1 MSFQR
6 SWHRNYP
13 SAVPATLEFER
24 VTMPQVLANHA
35 ERYPDA
41 PALDFMG
48 KILSFREFDN
58 LVNRFGSAMFSL
70 GVRKGDRAAILLPNM
85 PQTAIANLAAMR
97 IGAIPVMLNPLYTD
111 RELAYQINDSE
122 SKMAV
127 TLDLLL
133 PKLSGLK
140 ERTGIEKIVYCHL
153 NDFLPFPKK
162 QLFPIV
168 KKGMYRKVLPQAQV
182 YEFLE
187 LLRRYPPHPL
197 ENTARWEDPAVL
209 IYTGG
214 TTGVSKGVVLSH
226 ANLSS
231 NVQQLAA
238 HMYDVPPGEGLLF
251 IFPFF
256 HSAGHLCLHLAIRMR
271 LKDVLI
277 PKPEPALLADAIAS
291 SRPNY
296 IGAVPTTY
304 VGLLNLEKFRKMDL
318 SFIKGF
324 FSGAA
329 PLPEEIIRQL
339 QDATGS
345 VLLEIYGM
353 TETCPVV
360 TATPWRGRI
369 KVGTVGVPV
378 PSTDMKIVDAETGET
393 ELGVGEA
400 GEICFRGPQVMQ
412 GYYRKPDET
421 AAIIRDGWI
430 FTGDI
435 GTVDE
440 DGYLMIVDRKKDVI
454 IAGGFNIYPKEIDEV
469 LFTHPKILEAC
480 TIGVPDA
487 YRGETVKAFVVVRP
501 GESLTAAEI
510 FAYCREKLSAYKV
523 PKRIEF
529 MDDLPKSAVGKILR
543 RELRE
548 MEKRKQA
555 DASPAPEAPS
565 PREEARAP
573 R

>member
-1 MSFQR
+1 MSFER
-6 SWHRNYP
+6 SWHRSYP
-13 SAVPATLEFER
+13 SAVPPILDVKR
-24 VTMPQVLANHA
+24 ITMPQVLADRA
-35 ERYPDA
+35 EGQPDA
-41 PALDFMG
+41 AALDYMG
-48 KILSFREFDN
+48 RILSFREFDG

-70 GVRKGDRAAILLPNM
+70 GIRKGDKVAILLPNM
-85 PQTAIANLAAMR
+85 PQTAVANLAAMR
-97 IGAIPVMLNPLYTD
+97 IGAVPVMLNPLYTD
-111 RELAYQINDSE
+111 RELAYQISDSE

-133 PKLSGLK
+133 PKISGLK
-140 ERTGIEKIVYCHL
+140 DKTGVEKIVYCHL
-153 NDFLPFPKK
+153 NDYLPFPKK

-168 KKGMYRKVLPQAQV
+168 KKGMYRKIPPQAQV
-182 YEFLE
+182 YEFME
-187 LLRRYPPHPL
+187 LLRRFPAHPL
-197 ENTARWEDPAVL
+197 ENTAGWEDTAVL

-231 NVQQLAA
+231 NVQQLSS
-238 HMYDVPPGEGLLF
+238 HIHDVPFGERLLF

-256 HSAGHLCLHLAIRMR
+256 HSAGHLCMHLAIWMGLR
-271 LKDVLI
+271 DVLI
-277 PKPEPALLADAIAS
+277 PKPEPALLVDTIAS
-291 SRPNY
+291 GKPNY

-304 VGLLNLEKFRKMDL
+304 VGLLALEKFRKMDL

-329 PLPEEIIRQL
+329 PLPEEVIRQL

-345 VLLEIYGM
+345 VMLEIYGM
-353 TETCPVV
+353 TETSPVV

-369 KVGTVGVPV
+369 KPGTVGIPV

-393 ELGVGEA
+393 EVPPGEA
-400 GEICFRGPQVMQ
+400 GEICFRGPQVMT
-412 GYYRKPDET
+412 GYYRKPEET
-421 AAIIRDGWI
+421 AEIIRDGWI
-430 FTGDI
+430 YTGDI
-435 GTVDE
+435 GVMDE
-440 DGYLMIVDRKKDVI
+440 DGYLQIVDRKKDVI

-469 LFTHPKILEAC
+469 LFSHPKILEAC
-480 TIGVPDA
+480 TVGVPDS

-510 FAYCREKLSAYKV
+510 FDFCREKLSAYKV

-548 MEKRKQA
+548 MEKRRQGESSSSA
-555 DASPAPEAPS
+555 
-565 PREEARAP
+565 
-573 R
+573 